1 MLLSTIFPRWINR
14 LPLLLLLLGG
24 GGFCGVVGLVWY
36 YGSPKYTDVGYRPIQ
51 PVPYSHKLHPGTLGM
66 DCRYCHTGV
75 EKSPYANIPAS
86 QICMNCHRVIKP
98 DSPMI
103 LPVRASFENGLPI
116 EWIRVHKLPD
126 FAHFDHSAHVN
137 KGVGCVSCHGRIDQM
152 AVVSQAK
159 PLSMSWCLECHRNP
173 ENFLRPKDQVT
184 LMDDHPLD
192 LAAGRALVKEYNVQP
207 PENCSACHY

>member
-1 MLLSTIFPRWINR
+1 MM
-14 LPLLLLLLGG
+14 GG
-24 GGFCGVVGLVWY
+24 GGFFGLAGFVWY
-36 YGSPKYTDVGYRPIQ
+36 YCSPKYTDVGYRPIQ
-51 PVPYSHKLHPGTLGM
+51 PVPYSHQLHPGTLGM
-66 DCRYCHTGV
+66 DCRYCHLGV

-86 QICMNCHRVIKP
+86 QVCMNCHRVIRP

-103 LPVRASFENGLPI
+103 EPVRASAESGLPI

-126 FAHFDHSAHVN
+126 FVHFDHSAHVN
-137 KGVGCVSCHGRIDQM
+137 KGVGCASCHGRIDRM
-152 AVVSQAK
+152 TVVSQAK

-184 LMDDHPLD
+184 IMDDRPLD
-192 LAAGRALVKEYNVQP
+192 LATGRTLVKQYNVHP